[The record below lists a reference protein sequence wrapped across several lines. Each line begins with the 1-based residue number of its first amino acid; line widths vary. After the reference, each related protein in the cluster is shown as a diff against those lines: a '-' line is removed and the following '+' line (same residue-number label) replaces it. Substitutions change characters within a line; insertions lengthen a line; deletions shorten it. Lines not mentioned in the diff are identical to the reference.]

1 MLERNTAFNTID
13 SGIWRCSSFV
23 SASVIKQFGDA
34 AVPKWVIFCVGI
46 NTIFQKDMYIKKW
59 LKICLYFVCI
69 QCFNIKLFR
78 QFLTSVSFVFVV

>member
-34 AVPKWVIFCVGI
+34 AVPKWMIFCVGI
-46 NTIFQKDMYIKKW
+46 NTIFQQDVYIK
-59 LKICLYFVCI
+59 
-69 QCFNIKLFR
+69 
-78 QFLTSVSFVFVV
+78 